1 MTFKATMDPRERP
14 AYAPS
19 EAARYLQLPVATL
32 RSWIAGRSY
41 PKAGGRAEWA
51 RLIQP
56 PSQRPSILSF
66 SNLVEAHVLRAL
78 RTRHGVSVKA
88 VRQAIDYAERELK
101 VKRLLLSPLLLT
113 SGGEILLDRYG
124 SLISLSQSGQL
135 VMRSILERY
144 LERIEWDRTDLPS
157 RLFPLV
163 PSAAEDH
170 RSIVIDP
177 KISFGRPSVAR
188 KGIST
193 AAIAGR
199 LLAGEDADD
208 VARDYDLSRQE
219 VDDAAIYE
227 LAA

>member
-1 MTFKATMDPRERP
+1 MTDPRERP
-14 AYAPS
+14 AYPLA
-19 EAARYLQLPVATL
+19 EAARYLRLPVATL

-56 PSQRPSILSF
+56 PSQRPPVLSF

-88 VRQAIDYAERELK
+88 VRQALDFAERELD
-101 VKRLLLSPLLLT
+101 VERLLLSPLLRT
-113 SGGEILLDRYG
+113 SGGEVLLDRYG
-124 SLISLSQSGQL
+124 ELISLSQSGQL
-135 VMRSILERY
+135 VMRNILERY
-144 LERIEWDRTDLPS
+144 LERIEWDPSELPC

-163 PSAAEDH
+163 PSAAED
-170 RSIVIDP
+170 RRTIVIDP
-177 KISFGRPSVAR
+177 RISFGRPVVGR

-208 VARDYDLSRQE
+208 VARDYDLRRQE
-219 VDDAAIYE
+219 VEDAAIYE